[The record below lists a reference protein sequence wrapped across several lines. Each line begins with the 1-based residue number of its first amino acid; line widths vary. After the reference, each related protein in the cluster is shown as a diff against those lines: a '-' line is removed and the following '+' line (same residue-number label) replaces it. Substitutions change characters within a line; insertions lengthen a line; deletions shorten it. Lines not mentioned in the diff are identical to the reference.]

1 MKCNIEYVGK
11 MRNGKEQYFCTTHQS
26 IASDS
31 NGNKLEECLCNT
43 KEIYNNTLD
52 IKELDIN
59 SIEIIYENVIDNI
72 TPIIYINNKVFN
84 GVLKYNDCIINYKDF
99 NGIMLSKLNNIS
111 LELVKCS
118 HCNHYHT
125 DNGKFAYTP
134 HKTHLCLYCGHLF
147 RVKTQNVGNELAMIF
162 NIPNIELNNNKIYIN
177 DKCNI
182 KYNLLK
188 GELLI
193 NNQNVNTIKL
203 NNKEINVIEF
213 LNDIFKNEF

>member
-26 IASDS
+26 IALDS

-43 KEIYNNTLD
+43 KEIYDNILD
-52 IKELDIN
+52 IKGLDIN
-59 SIEIIYENVIDNI
+59 SIEIIYENVLDNL
-72 TPIIYINNKVFN
+72 TPIIYINNKVFK

-99 NGIMLSKLNNIS
+99 NGIMLSKLNNIP

-134 HKTHLCLYCGHLF
+134 HRTHLCLYCGHLF
-147 RVKTQNVGNELAMIF
+147 RVKKQNIGNELAIIF
-162 NIPNIELNNNKIYIN
+162 NIPNIELNNNKISIN

-188 GELLI
+188 GEILI
-193 NNQNVNTIKL
+193 NNQNINTIKL
-203 NNKEINVIEF
+203 NNKEMGVIEF
-213 LNDIFKNEF
+213 INGIFKNEF